1 MKRNLEKKIEKFK
14 KAFTEEQR
22 SQIDL
27 SLEETR
33 DLFKMSLPESGVPDM
48 DTVFH
53 LTWNTW
59 KAAYMTGYDAAKKEE
74 AQKNL
79 KSLS

>member
-22 SQIDL
+22 SRIDL
-27 SLEETR
+27 SLEETS
-33 DLFKMSLPESGVPDM
+33 DLFKMSLPESGIPDM

-53 LTWNTW
+53 LIWNTW
-59 KAAYMTGYDAAKKEE
+59 EAAYMTGYDAAGKEAKK
-74 AQKNL
+74 NP